1 MGLRDAPL
9 DLLAMKGAIK
19 TFLDMADL
27 GVFVV
32 APVVAPSFRRQEYRR
47 AFGVVERFVAAG
59 LSAADDDKFLIHFK
73 TFLLCWCGV
82 VVSLRSFS
90 RACFLV
96 RLFAPAL
103 APNAL
108 SAPRSTGLASRGY
121 KPRAVRRGL
130 SRRRLGQT
138 KDFAMFRLF
147 SFAARESLPAPW
159 SFLRG
164 TPSRAKVGAMLL
176 LASCGLPACVAPA
189 VSL

>member
-1 MGLRDAPL
+1 MALCDAPL

-32 APVVAPSFRRQEYRR
+32 APVMAPSFRRQEYRH

-108 SAPRSTGLASRGY
+108 SAPRSDGSGIRGCSSDGAQPPNLSRG
-121 KPRAVRRGL
+121 PRDRPSNAARSPSVLRGL
-130 SRRRLGQT
+130 PG
-138 KDFAMFRLF
+138 
-147 SFAARESLPAPW
+147 
-159 SFLRG
+159 
-164 TPSRAKVGAMLL
+164 
-176 LASCGLPACVAPA
+176 
-189 VSL
+189 